1 MLIRGEIMDNQEY
14 NSVPEMVAEAIF
26 RTQKYLKSMKK
37 VLRLMKRNRPVEEVR
52 AALNEALGIVGGEN
66 NMDNINFI
74 LTYEQAKD
82 ICEHYEGWSEGDDCF
97 GCKHYRHGDDLM
109 GICKCEKNRL
119 K

>member
-1 MLIRGEIMDNQEY
+1 MNNQKY
-14 NSVPEMVAEAIF
+14 NSVPEMVAEGIF

-52 AALNEALGIVGGEN
+52 AALNEALGIVGGES

-82 ICEHYEGWSEGDDCF
+82 ICEHYGEDITQMEEFEICELVDRLIDDALF
-97 GCKHYRHGDDLM
+97 S
-109 GICKCEKNRL
+109 
-119 K
+119 

>member
-1 MLIRGEIMDNQEY
+1 MNSAFKEGERYKTINVGGKTFEIKYGYYSEDER
-14 NSVPEMVAEAIF
+14 SSEFSEAIPIYPNF
-26 RTQKYLKSMKK
+26 KENPVYSDEGMPIVTQM
-37 VLRLMKRNRPVEEVR
+37 
-52 AALNEALGIVGGEN
+52 
-66 NMDNINFI
+66 
-74 LTYEQAKD
+74 QD